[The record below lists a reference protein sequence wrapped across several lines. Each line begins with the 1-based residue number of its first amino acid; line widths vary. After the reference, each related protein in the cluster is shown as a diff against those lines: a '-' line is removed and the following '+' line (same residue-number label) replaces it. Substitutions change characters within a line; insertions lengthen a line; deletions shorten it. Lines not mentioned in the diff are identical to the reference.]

1 MELNA
6 QVLVLNRL
14 WQAVN
19 ICTARRAFC
28 LLYQGHAHVVHPQLS
43 EDDFT
48 LHNFNQWQAASDRYA
63 GDDVVHT
70 VRFRLRVPKII
81 LLLIYDR
88 LPRKEI
94 KFTRENLF
102 QRDDYTCQYCGG
114 KFAPKDLNFDHVIPR
129 DQGGKTTWDNI
140 VCSCIPCN
148 SMKGNRTPA
157 EARMK
162 LLKKPTA
169 PRWRPFVHI
178 HHTRATHH
186 LWHRFLDVNSW
197 RVELSD

>member
-1 MELNA
+1 MLNA
-6 QVLVLNRL
+6 HVLVLNRL

-19 ICTARRAFC
+19 VCTARRAFC
-28 LLYQGHAHVVHPQLS
+28 LLYQGHAQVVHPQLS
-43 EDDFT
+43 DDDFT
-48 LHNFNQWQAASDRYA
+48 LHNFKQWQAASNDYT
-63 GDDVVHT
+63 GEDVVHT
-70 VRFRLRVPKII
+70 VHFRLRVPKII

-102 QRDDYTCQYCGG
+102 QRDDYTCQYCG
-114 KFAPKDLNFDHVIPR
+114 KRFAPKDLNLDHVIPR
-129 DQGGKTTWDNI
+129 DQGGKTTWENI
-140 VCSCIPCN
+140 VCSCISCN
-148 SMKGNRTPA
+148 SKKGNRTPT

-162 LLKKPTA
+162 LLKRPTA

-178 HHTRATHH
+178 HHVRPTHH